1 MGALVVH
8 PASGPLCGTFT
19 VPGDKSIAHR
29 ALLLGA
35 LASGTTV
42 VEGFPG
48 GEDVRATLGAVRI
61 LGADA
66 SWSGD
71 VVRIEGAGRT
81 LGAAGTRIIDCR
93 NSGTTMRLGAGL
105 AAGGGAT
112 VTFDGDVSLRRR
124 PMERVAEPLRR
135 MGAHVV
141 TTDGHAPLAVRGG
154 TLTAIDWPM
163 PVASAQIKSAVLLAG
178 LRARGTTRVHEP
190 LPSRD
195 HTERL
200 LGAMGVRVRREG
212 ATVSVDG
219 MRTLQPVT
227 VPLPGDLSSAAFLVV
242 AALLV
247 PGSELHLRDVGT
259 NPTRT
264 GALDILRRMGAAI
277 EIRDEREVAGEPRGD
292 LVVHGAR
299 LHGTV
304 ITPAEVPAA
313 IDELPVLAVAAALA
327 DGTTRLTGAAEL
339 RVKESDRIAGIAQLT
354 TMGVGVETSA
364 DGFVIQGTGGRR
376 LTGASIRT
384 GGDHR
389 IAMAFGV
396 AGLVANDG
404 VEIDDPACA
413 EVSFPG
419 FFARLAAL
427 GARVEE
433 TTCNE

>member
-1 MGALVVH
+1 MGAVVVR
-8 PASGPLCGTFT
+8 PAPGALCGTLA

-35 LASGTTV
+35 LAKGTTV

-48 GEDVRATLGAVRI
+48 GEDVRATLGAIRT

-66 SWSGD
+66 TWTGT
-71 VVRIEGAGRT
+71 VMRIEGVGRA
-81 LGAAGTRIIDCR
+81 LGGGGTRSIDCH

-105 AAGGGAT
+105 VAGGGAI
-112 VTFDGDVSLRRR
+112 VTFDGDASLRRR
-124 PMERVAEPLRR
+124 PMERIAEPLRR

-141 TTDGHAPLAVRGG
+141 TTNGHAPLAVRGG

-163 PVASAQIKSAVLLAG
+163 PIASAQIKSAILLAG
-178 LRARGTTRVHEP
+178 LRATGTTRVHEP
-190 LPSRD
+190 IPSRD

-212 ATVSVDG
+212 SAVAVDG
-219 MRTLQPVT
+219 GTTLHGLT
-227 VPLPGDLSSAAFLVV
+227 VPLPGDLSSAAFFVV

-247 PGSELHLRDVGT
+247 PGSALEIRDVGL

-277 EIRDEREVAGEPRGD
+277 EVRNRREVAGEPRGD
-292 LVVHGAR
+292 LVVGGTQLR
-299 LHGTV
+299 GTV
-304 ITPAEVPAA
+304 IAPAEVPSA
-313 IDELPVLAVAAALA
+313 IDELPILAVAAALA

-339 RVKESDRIAGIAQLT
+339 RVKESDRIAGIAQLAD
-354 TMGVGVETSA
+354 MGVGVEPTA
-364 DGFVIQGTGGRR
+364 DGFVIHGTAGRR
-376 LTGASIRT
+376 LTGGSIRT

-404 VEIDDPACA
+404 VRIDDAACA

-419 FFARLAAL
+419 FFAQLGAL
-427 GARVEE
+427 GALVEE
-433 TTCNE
+433 AV

>member
-1 MGALVVH
+1 MGAVVVR
-8 PASGPLCGTFT
+8 PAPGALCGTLT

-48 GEDVRATLGAVRI
+48 GEDVRATLGAMRT
-61 LGADA
+61 LGADIT
-66 SWSGD
+66 WSGD
-71 VVRIEGAGRT
+71 VVRVEGVGRS
-81 LGAAGTRIIDCR
+81 LGNAGTHVIDCR

-105 AAGGGAT
+105 VAGGGAT
-112 VTFDGDVSLRRR
+112 VTFDGDASLRRR
-124 PMERVAEPLRR
+124 PMERIAEPLRR

-154 TLTAIDWPM
+154 PLTAIDWPL
-163 PVASAQIKSAVLLAG
+163 PVASAQIKSAILLAG

-190 LPSRD
+190 IPSRD

-212 ATVSVDG
+212 AAVAVDG
-219 MRTLQPVT
+219 GVALHGLT
-227 VPLPGDLSSAAFLVV
+227 VPLPGDLSSAAFLLV

-247 PGSELHLRDVGT
+247 PGSELRLRDVGV

-264 GALDILRRMGAAI
+264 GALDILRRMGATI
-277 EIRDEREVAGEPRGD
+277 EVCDPREVAGEPRGD
-292 LVVHGAR
+292 LVVRGAHLR
-299 LHGTV
+299 GTV
-304 ITPAEVPAA
+304 ITPKEVPAA
-313 IDELPVLAVAAALA
+313 IDELPILAVAAALA
-327 DGTTRLTGAAEL
+327 EGTTRLTGAGEL
-339 RVKESDRIAGIAQLT
+339 RVKESDRIAGIAQLAC
-354 TMGVGVETSA
+354 MGVDLETTA

-376 LTGASIRT
+376 LTGGSIRT
-384 GGDHR
+384 NGDHR

-396 AGLVANDG
+396 AGLVANEG
-404 VEIDDPACA
+404 VRIDDTACA

-433 TTCNE
+433 AA